1 MSAEVH
7 EYAGHYVMFGYE
19 HGALVV
25 DEAGAIGIIVLHPA
39 GADVAWDDGHRDPLL
54 PGWVLEGGER
64 VRPLDSVTPCGC
76 DDAGQ
81 LAGRYVEI
89 LGQDPPFR
97 FGWVVGRYAG
107 RRQVACV
114 TDKRDVPVG
123 KPVPLHQLRLVRDL
137 TCSPRR
143 RFLDVIAK
151 VDDALKPA
159 AGGFRHVAPEQWAL
173 PVPAWELA
181 RVLQGVLSRYL
192 ANLLP
197 AGFSFGDACALAR
210 PLSPAD
216 AARLDAGSV
225 VAWDVGGG
233 RMMLKQVKGAIL
245 AIECDKRGG
254 GNARL
259 LLAEV
264 PSCGPLLLLSGG
276 LAPPSPAAPAPS
288 ALGEVAARYPEWR
301 GLVEQWPALEESYRR
316 ELPTGDAP
324 ETYAL
329 MKAIEEA
336 SR

>member
-137 TCSPRR
+137 ICSPIGTVAASPRR
-143 RFLDVIAK
+143 RFLDVFANAI
-151 VDDALKPA
+151 DALKPA
-159 AGGFRHVAPEQWAL
+159 AL

-181 RVLQGVLSRYL
+181 RVLQGPSSRYL
-192 ANLLP
+192 ADLLP

-216 AARLDAGSV
+216 VARLDAGSV

-254 GNARL
+254 DNARL
-259 LLAEV
+259 LLADV

-276 LAPPSPAAPAPS
+276 LAPPSPAAPVLPAAAPGPWLVTPADVVATAPGP
-288 ALGEVAARYPEWR
+288 ALGGV
-301 GLVEQWPALEESYRR
+301 GPAFGWSGYE
-316 ELPTGDAP
+316 DQ
-324 ETYAL
+324 
-329 MKAIEEA
+329 
-336 SR
+336 